1 MAERLATKI
10 HDVEDQSVFLCS
22 MLTDIVNE
30 HMPRKNIRVRDR
42 DVPYMN
48 VEWKE
53 AIRTRKKAVS
63 RL

>member
-1 MAERLATKI
+1 ML
-10 HDVEDQSVFLCS
+10 LCS

-53 AIRTRKKAVS
+53 AIRTRRKAVS